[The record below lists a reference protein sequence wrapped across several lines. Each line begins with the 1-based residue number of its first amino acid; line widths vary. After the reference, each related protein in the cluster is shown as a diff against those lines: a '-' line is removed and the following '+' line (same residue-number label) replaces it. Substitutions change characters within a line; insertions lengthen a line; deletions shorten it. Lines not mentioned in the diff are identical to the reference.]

1 MGIFLSLT
9 VLILI
14 SVTASAIPYSA
25 PETYSF
31 QTEERPATTTVIGI
45 ILKSGDKFI
54 LSDTATKSKYFID
67 DQDKARRFEGKHVKV
82 TGTIDAAKNL
92 IHVASIQEVV

>member
-31 QTEERPATTTVIGI
+31 QTEERPAATTVIGI
-45 ILKSGDKFI
+45 ILKSGDKFV
-54 LSDTATKSKYFID
+54 LSDTATKSKYFLD
-67 DQDKARRFEGKHVKV
+67 DLER
-82 TGTIDAAKNL
+82 AKRILRASL
-92 IHVASIQEVV
+92 I

>member
-1 MGIFLSLT
+1 MGIFLSLS
-9 VLILI
+9 VLMLI
-14 SVTASAIPYSA
+14 SVTAAAIPCSA

-31 QTEERPATTTVIGI
+31 QTEERPAATTVIGI
-45 ILKSGDKFI
+45 ILKSGDKFV
-54 LSDTATKSKYFID
+54 LSDPATKSKYLLD

-92 IHVASIQEVV
+92 IHVATIQEVV